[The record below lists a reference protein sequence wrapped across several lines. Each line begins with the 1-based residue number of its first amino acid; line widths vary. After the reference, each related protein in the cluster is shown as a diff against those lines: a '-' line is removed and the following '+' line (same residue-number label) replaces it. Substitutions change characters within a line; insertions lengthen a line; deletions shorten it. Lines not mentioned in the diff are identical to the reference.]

1 MYSMMASRKNLM
13 RSMRLIHTVARSPSL
28 AIKATG
34 ESPVLVY
41 DSPEFKRKYHE
52 QMLMI

>member
-1 MYSMMASRKNLM
+1 MMYSMMASRKNLM
-13 RSMRLIHTVARSPSL
+13 RSMRLIHTVARSPSQ

-41 DSPEFKRKYHE
+41 DSPEFKRKS
-52 QMLMI
+52 QPLLMI